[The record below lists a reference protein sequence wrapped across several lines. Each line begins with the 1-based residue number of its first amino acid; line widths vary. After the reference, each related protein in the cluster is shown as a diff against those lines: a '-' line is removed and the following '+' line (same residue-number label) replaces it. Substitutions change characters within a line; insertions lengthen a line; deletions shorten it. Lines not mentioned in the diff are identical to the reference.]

1 MDAFEENK
9 GMRQICREI
18 FGTDQIE
25 ELKKIAQKAALYDE
39 MTEGRPSKN
48 VRKAGR
54 KVSISQRDVDYMIEL
69 YHQGKSIQMI
79 AEQLG
84 VSRPTIYR
92 YLGAERRLD
101 TDPDVVMRMK
111 YMHRDTLC
119 SVIDIDFKHKK
130 IYVTN
135 KTDKILLRA
144 FGVVTE
150 PTWEDFL
157 EFLENRCFP
166 RTRAGLKDILRD
178 LDLDSYDP
186 LQIIEKTQG
195 RMAEDHQWI
204 QVIYKD
210 DGR

>member
-1 MDAFEENK
+1 MEASEENK

-25 ELKKIAQKAALYDE
+25 ELKKIAHKAALYDGL
-39 MTEGRPSKN
+39 TEGRPLKN

-54 KVSISQRDVDYMIEL
+54 KAGISQQDVDCMIEL
-69 YHQGKSIQMI
+69 YHQGKSIRMI

-92 YLGAERRLD
+92 YLGAERRMD

-144 FGVVTE
+144 FGVVAE
-150 PTWEDFL
+150 PTWDDFL
-157 EFLENRCFP
+157 EFLESRCFP

>member
-1 MDAFEENK
+1 MDAFKDNK

-25 ELKKIAQKAALYDE
+25 ELKEIAHKAALYDE
-39 MTEGRPSKN
+39 LTKGRPSKN

>member
-1 MDAFEENK
+1 MDKVDEGK

-25 ELKKIAQKAALYDE
+25 ELRAIAQKAQKYDALI
-39 MTEGRPSKN
+39 EGRPARN

-54 KVSISQRDVDYMIEL
+54 KANFGKKEVDGMIQM
-69 YHQGKSIQMI
+69 YHDGMSIQVI
-79 AEQLG
+79 AERYG

-92 YLGAERRLD
+92 YLGAERRMD
-101 TDPDVVMRMK
+101 TDPNVVMRMK

-119 SVIDIDFKHKK
+119 SIIDIDFKHKK

-150 PTWEDFL
+150 PTWEDFM
-157 EFLENRCFP
+157 EFLESRCFP
-166 RTRAGLKDILRD
+166 RTRAGMKDILRD

-204 QVIYKD
+204 QVIYRD

>member
-1 MDAFEENK
+1 MEESA
-9 GMRQICREI
+9 GMRQVCREI
-18 FGTDQIE
+18 FGTDQID
-25 ELKKIAQKAALYDE
+25 ELKTIAEKARLYE
-39 MTEGRPSKN
+39 QLLAGRPSSN

-54 KVSISQRDVDYMIEL
+54 KASIGQPEVDYMIQL
-69 YHQGKSIQMI
+69 YHEGKSIQMI
-79 AEQLG
+79 AEQMR

-92 YLGAERRLD
+92 YLGAERRMD

-119 SVIDIDFKHKK
+119 SMIDIDFKHKK

-135 KTDKILLRA
+135 QTDKILLRA

-150 PTWEDFL
+150 PTWEDFQ
-157 EFLENRCFP
+157 EFLESRCFP

-186 LQIIEKTQG
+186 LQIIEKTRG

-204 QVIYKD
+204 QVIYRD

>member
-1 MDAFEENK
+1 MGIVDENK

-18 FGTDQIE
+18 FGTDQAD
-25 ELKKIAQKAALYDE
+25 ELKKIAEKALWYDE
-39 MTEGRPSKN
+39 LMAGRPLRN
-48 VRKAGR
+48 CRKAGR
-54 KVSISQRDVDYMIEL
+54 KASISQQDVDYMIEL
-69 YHQGKSIQMI
+69 YHQGKSVQMI
-79 AEQLG
+79 AEHFR

-92 YLGAERRLD
+92 YLGAERRMD
-101 TDPDVVMRMK
+101 TDMDVVMRMK

-119 SVIDIDFKHKK
+119 SIIDIDFKHKK

-150 PTWEDFL
+150 PSWADFM
-157 EFLENRCFP
+157 EFLESRCFP

-204 QVIYKD
+204 QVIYRD

>member
-1 MDAFEENK
+1 MEAFEENK

-25 ELKKIAQKAALYDE
+25 ELKKIAHKAALYDAL
-39 MTEGRPSKN
+39 TEGRPLKN

-54 KVSISQRDVDYMIEL
+54 KTSISRQDVDYMTEL

-79 AEQLG
+79 AEQFG

-92 YLGAERRLD
+92 YLGAERRMD
-101 TDPDVVMRMK
+101 TDPDVVMRMN